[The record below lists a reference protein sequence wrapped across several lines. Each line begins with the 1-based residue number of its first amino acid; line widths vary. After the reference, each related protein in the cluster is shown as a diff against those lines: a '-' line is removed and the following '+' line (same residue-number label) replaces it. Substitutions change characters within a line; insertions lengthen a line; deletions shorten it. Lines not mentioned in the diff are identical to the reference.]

1 VIFLPRAKNAKA
13 EIALKLYRQ
22 GKLLKDIAEELEV
35 PQGTVRRW
43 KSEYGWDGEG
53 VRKNNERSEKRSQNN
68 ERSERTKKENLRK
81 AVAEDVRDVC
91 GNEKLTDKQRL
102 FCLYY
107 VKYFNAT
114 KAYQKA
120 YECSYE
126 TACGNGSAQLKKI
139 EIQAEIQR
147 LKQNRMN
154 REMLTAEDLFQKYMD
169 IAFADMTGF
178 VDFGSKEVT
187 VTDPNT
193 GAEHTE
199 KVNYVSAKDSN
210 GVDGTLI
217 SEITCSNG
225 EIRIKL
231 ADRMKALEWLSTH
244 MDSAPEDMDTSYVDA
259 LKELATRAWD
269 DEDDGEEESES
280 I

>member
-43 KSEYGWDGEG
+43 KSEYGWDGDG
-53 VRKNNERSEKRSQNN
+53 VRKNNERSERP
-68 ERSERTKKENLRK
+68 KKEKQRK

-91 GNEKLTDKQRL
+91 GNEKLNDKQRL

-126 TACGNGSAQLKKI
+126 TAAASSYRLLDNIGVKN
-139 EIQAEIQR
+139 EIQR

-193 GAEHTE
+193 GAERTE
-199 KVNYVSAKDSN
+199 TVNYVSAKDSK

-231 ADRMKALEWLSTH
+231 ADRMKALEWLSAH
-244 MDSAPEDMDTSYVDA
+244 MDSAPEDMDTSYVDT